1 MGRPLERKIITFKT
15 LDSLDKKAN
24 RQKKASRQQPD
35 RRNETFMNDF
45 NITRDQLDAVKRLFQ
60 DSSIDKLTAI
70 ATTINP
76 HCS

>member
-24 RQKKASRQQPD
+24 RQKKPAGNSRTD
-35 RRNETFMNDF
+35 ETFMNDF
-45 NITRDQLDAVKRLFQ
+45 NITRDQLEAVKRLFQ